1 MQKKILINLLPGLL
15 PIFVFIMADELW
27 GTDTALIITMVF
39 SIVELFFTW
48 YRTGKFEKFI
58 LMDISLIVILGAVSI
73 LLNNDIF
80 FKLKPAFVEM
90 ILLAVIGFSV
100 YGKRNLV
107 LEMSKRYLKDVRI
120 TKTAEFKMS
129 ATLRVFFWLT
139 VLHILLVFW
148 SAFYMDEKVW
158 AFISGVLFYLMIGG
172 YFLFETGRSYLEN
185 RKYRNSEVLP
195 IVNEEGQVT
204 GKAPREMFHFNKKEK
219 LLHPVVHMHL
229 LNSRGEIFL
238 QHRPEFKKVQPG
250 KWDTAVGGHVSYG
263 ETIEVALVREAF
275 EEIGLN
281 GIHPVFLRKYVWE
294 TDVERELVYM
304 FMLVTDRDPRI
315 NSGELSGGRFWK
327 MEEISRMAE
336 NGVFTPNFLH
346 EFNILLHTDIPAG
359 KG

>member
-15 PIFVFIMADELW
+15 PIFVFIMADELL

-39 SIVELFFTW
+39 SIMELFFTW

-73 LLNNDIF
+73 LLDNDIF

-107 LEMSKRYLKDVRI
+107 FEMSKRYLKDVQI
-120 TKTAEFKMS
+120 TKAAEFKMS

-139 VLHILLVFW
+139 VVHILLVVW
-148 SAFYMDEKVW
+148 SAFYMNEKAW
-158 AFISGVLFYLMIGG
+158 AFISGILFYLMIGG

-195 IVNEEGQVT
+195 VVNEEGQVT

-238 QHRPEFKKVQPG
+238 QHRPAFKKVQPG
-250 KWDTAVGGHVSYG
+250 KWDTAVGGHVAFG
-263 ETIEVALVREAF
+263 ETIETALARETF
-275 EEIGLN
+275 EEVGMK
-281 GIHPVFLRKYVWE
+281 GRRTVFLGKYVWE
-294 TDVERELVYM
+294 TEVERELVYM
-304 FMLVTDRDPRI
+304 FMAVTDEEPQVNPEEID
-315 NSGELSGGRFWK
+315 EGRFWSPG
-327 MEEISRMAE
+327 EIRKAVD
-336 NGVFTPNFLH
+336 GGIFTPNFLH
-346 EFNILLHTDIPAG
+346 EFEMLGRFTT
-359 KG
+359 